1 MLLSS
6 DEVFQLLKDS
16 GITSANDKQIV
27 LRWKRNGLIKAKI
40 DSRKKGVWFEEKE
53 VKKFIE
59 YRNGSNQ
66 IRLLEMEI
74 QKLNKKIDEENKI
87 NQKLVEEI
95 DSLKGK
101 KDNNLKEIM
110 NSDILDFNEFNINGL
125 IAGFSKTNNIPN
137 ELINE
142 LDSFENVIMSMH
154 KRTQQFKENSPNE
167 SGYIWAATLSELAL
181 NRITKI
187 KEQINSIID

>member
-1 MLLSS
+1 
-6 DEVFQLLKDS
+6 
-16 GITSANDKQIV
+16 
-27 LRWKRNGLIKAKI
+27 
-40 DSRKKGVWFEEKE
+40 
-53 VKKFIE
+53 
-59 YRNGSNQ
+59 
-66 IRLLEMEI
+66 
-74 QKLNKKIDEENKI
+74 
-87 NQKLVEEI
+87 
-95 DSLKGK
+95 
-101 KDNNLKEIM
+101 M